1 MRVLIRY
8 DENSENDLARAGV
21 TLGKLAIVFGA
32 VSIGYVPGLF
42 VLDTRRNMNMDI
54 TKFIPHGRDNMIS
67 GSELAQLTRLDS
79 RTVKQLIADARTKG
93 TVICS
98 SLEGNRGGYFIPVTP
113 EEAVEYVRT
122 ERSRISS
129 AIAALRPAE
138 EYIKDT
144 EVQE

>member
-1 MRVLIRY
+1 MRILIRY
-8 DENSENDLARAGV
+8 DKDNENDLARAGV

-32 VSIGYVPGLF
+32 VYISYVPGLF
-42 VLDTRRNMNMDI
+42 VLDTRRDFTMDI

-98 SLEGNRGGYFIPVTP
+98 SLEGNRGGYFIPDTP

-138 EYIKDT
+138 EYIRDT
-144 EVQE
+144 EEQV

>member
-1 MRVLIRY
+1 MRILIRY
-8 DENSENDLARAGV
+8 DKGNENDLARAGV

-32 VSIGYVPGLF
+32 VYISYVPGLF
-42 VLDTRRNMNMDI
+42 VLDTRRDYTMDI

-67 GSELAQLTRLDS
+67 GSELAQLTQLDS
-79 RTVKQLIADARTKG
+79 RTVKQLIADARTRG

-98 SLEGNRGGYFIPVTP
+98 SLEGNRGGYFIPDTP

-129 AIAALRPAE
+129 AIAALRSAE
-138 EYIKDT
+138 EYIRDT
-144 EVQE
+144 EAE

>member
-1 MRVLIRY
+1 MRVHITY
-8 DENSENDLARAGV
+8 DTDNEDDLARAGV
-21 TLGKLAIVFGA
+21 TLGKLAIIFGA
-32 VSIGYVPGLF
+32 VRISYVPGLF
-42 VLDTRRNMNMDI
+42 VLDTRKDLNMDI

-67 GSELAQLTRLDS
+67 GSELSQLTRLDS

-93 TVICS
+93 TIICS
-98 SLEGNRGGYFIPVTP
+98 SLEGNRGGYFIPDTP

-144 EVQE
+144 EEQV

>member
-1 MRVLIRY
+1 MRILIRY
-8 DENSENDLARAGV
+8 DKGNENDLARAGV

-32 VSIGYVPGLF
+32 VYISYVPGLF
-42 VLDTRRNMNMDI
+42 VLDTRRDYTMDI

-67 GSELAQLTRLDS
+67 VSELAQLTQLDS
-79 RTVKQLIADARTKG
+79 RTVKQLIADARTRG

-98 SLEGNRGGYFIPVTP
+98 SLEGNRGGYFIPDTP

-129 AIAALRPAE
+129 AIAALRSAE
-138 EYIKDT
+138 EYIRDT
-144 EVQE
+144 EAE

>member
-1 MRVLIRY
+1 
-8 DENSENDLARAGV
+8 
-21 TLGKLAIVFGA
+21 
-32 VSIGYVPGLF
+32 
-42 VLDTRRNMNMDI
+42 MDI

-67 GSELAQLTRLDS
+67 GSELAQLTQLDS

-98 SLEGNRGGYFIPVTP
+98 SLEGNRGGYFIPDTP

-138 EYIKDT
+138 EYIRDT
-144 EVQE
+144 EEQV